1 MLRFLLLSV
10 PFRDLSTSSPSFGAF
25 LDFCMVL
32 CTSIFV
38 FDTSGQ
44 NERLHSSVNSD
55 IRSGVL
61 FCHRGGRDRRDDRSS
76 SWWRSVTRR

>member
-38 FDTSGQ
+38 FETSGQ
-44 NERLHSSVNSD
+44 NERLLAQLIVTSD
-55 IRSGVL
+55 QAFFFVTEVEETAATIAAQVG
-61 FCHRGGRDRRDDRSS
+61 GGR
-76 SWWRSVTRR
+76 